1 MTSKMN
7 KLIEKM
13 AEQLS
18 PSDLIA
24 AEQLAKISTAIAKKR
39 IEMDMNQ
46 TDFARFMEVSQG
58 MISKWESEEYN
69 FTVET
74 LAKISDKLDLDLDIS
89 LKPQQKK
96 VSYWND
102 TKWDCNVNGMKLI
115 IGA

>member
-1 MTSKMN
+1 MASKLN
-7 KLIEKM
+7 RLIEMM

-46 TDFARFMEVSQG
+46 SDFAKFMEVSQG
-58 MISKWESEEYN
+58 MVSKWESEEYN

-74 LAKISDKLDLDLDIS
+74 LAKISDKLNLELDIS

-96 VSYWND
+96 ISYRND
-102 TKWDCNVNGMKLI
+102 TKWDCNFNGLKMV
-115 IGA
+115 IGE